1 MSLATDSHDSSLAN
15 TSFPSLA
22 DQIIAASDAPQF
34 KHWRCSVEKYH
45 EMVRWGIFRPEDRL
59 EMLEGLI
66 VQKHHPPD
74 GPRLLLWRCSVEQY
88 HEMTR
93 RGILAPEDRV
103 ELLKGLIVQKMTKYP
118 LHRTVAYRLVK
129 VLERSIP
136 RGFYVGAQDPVTLS
150 TSEPEPDAAVI
161 RGNSDDYSNRHPGPA
176 DIPLIAEV
184 ADSSLSD
191 DRSFKKGIYAEN
203 HIAVYWIVN
212 LIDRQIEVYSE
223 PTDTPD
229 GANYARREVFKL
241 ADNVPLVIDGRLVA
255 ELEVRS
261 IIPEQAGPS

>member
-1 MSLATDSHDSSLAN
+1 MSLATDSHDPSFAN

-22 DQIIAASDAPQF
+22 DQIAAASDAPQF
-34 KHWRCSVEKYH
+34 KHWRCSVNKYH
-45 EMVRWGIFRPEDRL
+45 EMVRWGIFHPDDRL

-66 VQKHHPPD
+66 VRKHPPVD
-74 GPRLLLWRCSVEQY
+74 GPHIVLWRCSVEQY

-93 RGILAPEDRV
+93 RGIIGLEDRV
-103 ELLKGLIVQKMTKYP
+103 ELLEGIIVQKMTKYP
-118 LHRTVAYRLVK
+118 RHRTVAYRLVK
-129 VLERSIP
+129 VLERNVP

-161 RGNSDDYSNRHPGPA
+161 RGNSDDYSERHPGPA
-176 DIPLIAEV
+176 DVPLIAEV

-191 DRSFKKGIYAEN
+191 DRSYKKDIYAEN

-212 LIDRQIEVYSE
+212 LVDRQIEVYTE
-223 PTDTPD
+223 PATTSAK
-229 GANYARREVFKL
+229 ANYDRREVFKL
-241 ADNVPLVIDGRLVA
+241 TDNVPLVIDGQTVA
-255 ELEVRS
+255 EIAVQS